1 MLVVLQG
8 STVWESKKQWSLGF
22 PKFLKRVLKLL
33 PLYQVTSGFGIPV
46 TLQMNFMVCPSLTI
60 ESVRVSS
67 KHGAPA
73 TYKLNEPVLCFS
85 RDFIGLLCA
94 ITVLQT
100 HSMEVCCAVANLEG
114 LWARTSGWALNELE
128 VWLFGLYLDAR
139 ARYPRIGHPLR
150 PCPSNWHHSATQ
162 EEKSFFISR
171 ATYILINS
179 CNSHQK
185 SFGPKITPAHDLQ
198 ILVRNEL
205 CTLEE
210 RGSNTSHCTIIL
222 PTIRF
227 LLKLNYL
234 HVCIILCKMTFILFL
249 KTYNMDWVLRSLL
262 VLQKTIQSLNRKTWR
277 WWPLSETLVPGA
289 SSHTTKEPWMEKS
302 QEIINQSEVL
312 RIQLPFGWSLMTH
325 LSDWFSK
332 RFERCR
338 IVLNQGRML
347 HVLCT
352 PRQGGHHGKSILE

>member
-1 MLVVLQG
+1 
-8 STVWESKKQWSLGF
+8 
-22 PKFLKRVLKLL
+22 
-33 PLYQVTSGFGIPV
+33 
-46 TLQMNFMVCPSLTI
+46 
-60 ESVRVSS
+60 
-67 KHGAPA
+67 
-73 TYKLNEPVLCFS
+73 
-85 RDFIGLLCA
+85 
-94 ITVLQT
+94 
-100 HSMEVCCAVANLEG
+100 MEVCCAVANLEG

-150 PCPSNWHHSATQ
+150 PCPSNRHHSATQ

-185 SFGPKITPAHDLQ
+185 SFGPKITPAHDFQ

-234 HVCIILCKMTFILFL
+234 HVCILLCKMTFILFL
-249 KTYNMDWVLRSLL
+249 KTYSMDWVLRSLL

-289 SSHTTKEPWMEKS
+289 SSHTTKEPWNGKQPRDHKS
-302 QEIINQSEVL
+302 ERSLAHSTAIWMKSDDPPVGLVLQALWEVQDSSQS
-312 RIQLPFGWSLMTH
+312 GTHAACSLHAKASWTPWKKH
-325 LSDWFSK
+325 LGVGNSSDHS
-332 RFERCR
+332 
-338 IVLNQGRML
+338 L
-347 HVLCT
+347 LCSLST
-352 PRQGGHHGKSILE
+352 PAT